1 MTVGV
6 IGAGSFGTAIADLL
20 SYNVEVMLY
29 ARKPEVV
36 NVINQRHEHLGVQL
50 LHNVQATNDLA
61 QIAESCELIFPIV
74 PSINF
79 REMIKEMSQHLTPAH
94 MLIHGTKGLDV
105 AVPFMQVPKLDKS
118 QVQTMSQIILQ
129 ESDVLRVGCL
139 SGPNLAEEIM
149 QGQPAATVIGSAYK
163 EVIDIGKKV
172 LTSPR
177 FQVNGTHDIL
187 GAEIAGALKN
197 VVAIASGMLKGMG
210 LGKNIQ
216 SVLITKGL
224 HEMITFGEA
233 MGASADAFWGLAGIG
248 DLFATTTSKKSR
260 NYTFGYRL
268 GVGESKQAILETSD
282 ELAEGTRTALICQQI
297 ASFYQLKV
305 PLFNAIYNVIE
316 KNADKHIAVQ
326 ALLNMVNSKTE
337 QAHINE

>member
-36 NVINQRHEHLGVQL
+36 NVINQRHEHLGVKL
-50 LHNVQATNDLA
+50 SPAVRATNDLA
-61 QIAESCELIFPIV
+61 QVAESCKLIFPIV

-79 REMIKEMSQHLTPAH
+79 REVIKEMAHYLTPAH
-94 MLIHGTKGLDV
+94 LLIHGTKGLDV
-105 AVPFMQVPKLDKS
+105 QAQLAHVSKLDKR

-129 ESDVLRVGCL
+129 ESDVIRVGCL

-149 QGQPAATVIGSAYK
+149 RGQPAATVIGSAYK

-172 LTSPR
+172 LTNPR
-177 FQVNGTHDIL
+177 FQVNGTNDIL

-210 LGKNIQ
+210 FGKNIQ

-233 MGASADAFWGLAGIG
+233 VGASADAFWGLAGIG

-268 GVGESKQAILETSD
+268 GKGESKQAILETSE

-297 ASFYQLKV
+297 ANFYQLKV
-305 PLFNAIYNVIE
+305 PLFNAIYKIIE
-316 KNADKHIAVQ
+316 QNADKHIAVQ
-326 ALLNMVNSKTE
+326 ALLDVANAKTA
-337 QAHINE
+337 QPSMIN

>member
-6 IGAGSFGTAIADLL
+6 IGAGSFGTAMADLL
-20 SYNVEVMLY
+20 SYNVEVLLY

-36 NVINQRHEHLGVQL
+36 SIINQQHEHLGVKL
-50 LHNVQATNDLA
+50 AHHVKATNDLA
-61 QIAESCELIFPIV
+61 QVTESCELIFPIV

-79 REMIKEMSQHLTPAH
+79 REMIKEMSPHLTPAH

-105 AVPFMQVPKLDKS
+105 SVPFLQAMKLDKS

-177 FQVNGTHDIL
+177 FQVNGTYDIL

-233 MGASADAFWGLAGIG
+233 MGASADAFWSLAGIG

-268 GVGESKQAILETSD
+268 GGGESKQAILETSD

-297 ASFYQLKV
+297 AGFYQLNV
-305 PLFNAIYNVIE
+305 PLFNAIYHVIE
-316 KNADKHIAVQ
+316 KNADKNTAIQ
-326 ALLNMVNSKTE
+326 ALLNIVNPKVD
-337 QAHINE
+337 

>member
-6 IGAGSFGTAIADLL
+6 IGAGSFGTAMANLL
-20 SYNVEVMLY
+20 SYNVEVLLY
-29 ARKPEVV
+29 ARKSTVV
-36 NVINQRHEHLGVQL
+36 SVINQKHEHLGLNLAHHVK
-50 LHNVQATNDLA
+50 ATNDLA
-61 QIAESCELIFPIV
+61 QVAESCELIFPIV

-79 REMIKEMSQHLTPAH
+79 REMIREISPYLTPAH

-105 AVPFMQVPKLDKS
+105 PAPFLQTPKLDKK

-172 LTSPR
+172 LSGSR
-177 FQVNGTHDIL
+177 FQVNGTYDIL

-233 MGASADAFWGLAGIG
+233 MGASADAFWSLAGIG

-260 NYTFGYRL
+260 NYTYGYRL
-268 GVGESKQAILETSD
+268 GAGESKQAILETSD
-282 ELAEGTRTALICQQI
+282 ELAEGTRTALICQQL
-297 ASFYQLKV
+297 ANFYQLNV
-305 PLFNAIYNVIE
+305 PLFNAIYHVIE
-316 KNADKHIAVQ
+316 KNADKHTAIQ
-326 ALLNMVNSKTE
+326 ALLHSVNPNMD
-337 QAHINE
+337 

>member
-1 MTVGV
+1 QV
-6 IGAGSFGTAIADLL
+6 L
-20 SYNVEVMLY
+20 LY
-29 ARKPEVV
+29 ARKTEVV
-36 NVINQRHEHLGVQL
+36 QAINSKHEHLGVKL
-50 LHNVQATNDLA
+50 APNVKATNSLA
-61 QIAESCELIFPIV
+61 QMAEHCTLIFPIV

-79 REMIKEMSQHLTPAH
+79 REVIKELSTYLRPAH
-94 MLIHGTKGLDV
+94 LLIHGTKGLDV
-105 AVPFMQVPKLDKS
+105 APSWVGHSALRKEE
-118 QVQTMSQIILQ
+118 VQTMSQIIVQ
-129 ESDVLRVGCL
+129 ESDVVRVGCL

-149 QGQPAATVIGSAYK
+149 KGQPAATVIGSPYQ
-163 EVIDIGKKV
+163 EVIDIGGKV

-177 FQVNGTHDIL
+177 FHVSGTYDML

-224 HEMITFGEA
+224 HEMTTFGEA
-233 MGASADAFWGLAGIG
+233 MGASKDAFLSLAGVG

-268 GVGESKQAILETSD
+268 GAGESKQDILDTSE
-282 ELAEGTRTALICQQI
+282 ELAEGTRTAVICQQI
-297 ASFYQLKV
+297 ANFYQLDV

-316 KNADKHIAVQ
+316 KNADKHIAIQ
-326 ALLNMVNSKTE
+326 ALLGIANQQNPLLKL
-337 QAHINE
+337 I